1 MTWKIPLYK
10 IYSDDEDIQSVSK
23 VLKRGTDWALGKENI
38 IFEKLLA
45 DYVGMKHCLLFNSGT
60 SALHASLLAGNITKN
75 DKIIVPSF
83 TFIATVNSVKMVDAI
98 PVFADIEN
106 ERFGLD
112 PLDVERKITKT
123 TKAIIPVHYA
133 GLSCKINEIKKTA
146 EKNNLLL
153 IEDAAE
159 SLGSSF
165 KNKLTGSFG
174 DMSILSFAPNKIITT
189 GEGGAVLTNSKKLF
203 ERLKLIRSH
212 GRIEKQ
218 NYFSSNTK
226 PEYVELGYNW
236 RMSSISAAL
245 GISQFNKLE
254 KIISLRKSNAN
265 YLSKN
270 LRKFDQIK
278 LPNTPIDS
286 NHVYQ
291 LYSILLSKKTLRDK
305 LFQFLTKKG
314 IMSKVY
320 FSPVHKTKYYKKLNF
335 SNNSLSTTEEIST
348 KILSLPIYPNLSKE
362 ELNYMIN
369 SISEFMEKNS

>member
-75 DKIIVPSF
+75 DKVIVPSF

-226 PEYVELGYNW
+226 PEYVDLGYNW

-245 GISQFNKLE
+245 GITQFNKLE

-265 YLSKN
+265 YLSKK
-270 LRKFDQIK
+270 LRKFDQIQ

-291 LYSILLSKKTLRDK
+291 LYSILLSKKTLRDN
-305 LFQFLTKKG
+305 LFKFLTKKG

-320 FSPVHKTKYYKKLNF
+320 FSPVHKTKYYKNVKL
-335 SNNSLSTTEEIST
+335 SKNNELLNTNHISE
-348 KILSLPIYPNLSKE
+348 KILSLPIYPSLSKD
-362 ELNYMIN
+362 ELNYIVD
-369 SISEFMEKNS
+369 SIYEFMEKI